1 VSLLARLTT
10 TKGWKLKAT
19 SIVELIRSHNI
30 DTAST
35 IAALAVG
42 RGEHFQKVPRK
53 NGSALDR
60 HAMTA
65 VMTVSLAH
73 RQSAH

>member
-1 VSLLARLTT
+1 LTT
-10 TKGWKLKAT
+10 TKAWKLKAT

-35 IAALAVG
+35 IAGLAVG

-60 HAMTA
+60 HVRKA
-65 VMTVSLAH
+65 VVTMNPAD